1 MPVIYQLTSR
11 PCSEANDP
19 YEYEYQ
25 FFLSQDS
32 AVIHLHK
39 KMIKAIKTLK
49 LKEADSILWREHE
62 LKFCKLL
69 LKNSSSDKK
78 VWEAYLKMQSIFNE
92 IIEDYS
98 LHDIIFFLEKKPAI
112 K

>member
-1 MPVIYQLTSR
+1 MPFIYQLTSH

-19 YEYEYQ
+19 YEHEYQ

-39 KMIKAIKTLK
+39 KMTKAIKAFK
-49 LKEADSILWREHE
+49 LKEADSILWRESE

-78 VWEAYLKMQSIFNE
+78 VWEAYSEMQQIFNE
-92 IIEDYS
+92 IVEDYS
-98 LHDIIFFLEKKPAI
+98 LHDTIFILEKKSAI